1 MSLGPGSVGHMEAR
15 LRKLLPR
22 LGPRDRRVILDAIG
36 SLYELATL
44 LALEKTK
51 AQDIQLAP
59 KPTLRE
65 LSEMPLED
73 AAQLEARAAA
83 GTLDADEWGRLD
95 FYRRARQEHR

>member
-1 MSLGPGSVGHMEAR
+1 MEAR

-44 LALEKTK
+44 LHMERTK
-51 AQDIQLAP
+51 APKAPRADIAAI
-59 KPTLRE
+59 TI
-65 LSEMPLED
+65 ED